1 MWTPIVGRLLFAVEN
16 FLGAAAMAAEDA
28 EAEAVAEA
36 EAEYMVYTEAPDASL
51 KELEEREGRSAS
63 MFVAR
68 KPLPRAAGT
77 DPIILKTRTVAPF
90 WDADGIS
97 ASRSLTPD
105 WK

>member
-1 MWTPIVGRLLFAVEN
+1 
-16 FLGAAAMAAEDA
+16 
-28 EAEAVAEA
+28 
-36 EAEYMVYTEAPDASL
+36 MVYAEAPDASM
-51 KELEEREGRSAS
+51 KELEEREGEGEGRIAS

-68 KPLPRAAGT
+68 KPLPRADGT
-77 DPIILKTRTVAPF
+77 EPVILKTRTVAPF